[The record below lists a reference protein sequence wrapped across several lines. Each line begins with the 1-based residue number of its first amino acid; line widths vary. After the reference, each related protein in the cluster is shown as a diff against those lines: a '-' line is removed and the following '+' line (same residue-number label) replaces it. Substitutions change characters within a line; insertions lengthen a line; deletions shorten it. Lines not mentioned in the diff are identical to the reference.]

1 MSRVKP
7 VAYLRGSRAV
17 VWDSE
22 AASQIFGLGFYGKPI
37 GIPKPKSPN
46 FEKPLILDL
55 IEAAYLASKGEIR
68 LYDPEDERF
77 LTPRELA
84 ELASH
89 TYNLFE
95 EKLLT
100 YTDLRNAGY
109 VVTSGMKFGSAFA
122 VYKKG
127 PGIDHAPF
135 IVDVRRLKDKVD
147 STDIVRAGRLATTV
161 RKRFIIA
168 IPNLKTQR
176 IDYLLFRW
184 WKA

>member
-1 MSRVKP
+1 MSQGKP
-7 VAYLRGSRAV
+7 VAHLKGTRAV
-17 VWDSE
+17 VWGSE
-22 AASQIFGLGFYGKPI
+22 EASKIFGMGFYGKPI
-37 GIPKPKSPN
+37 GIPKPKSPD

-55 IEAAYLASKGEIR
+55 IEAAYLARKGEIR
-68 LYDPEDERF
+68 LYDPDGERF
-77 LTPRELA
+77 LTARELA
-84 ELASH
+84 EYASH

-95 EKLLT
+95 EKLLA
-100 YTDLRNAGY
+100 YTDLREAGY

-135 IVDVRRLKDKVD
+135 IVDVGRLKDRVD
-147 STDIVRAGRLATTV
+147 STEIVRAGRLATTV

-168 IPNLKTQR
+168 IPNLKTRR